1 MKTNFLIIED
11 DSHWRDTIAEAVLQR
26 HTDALVYQV
35 ESLNNALNIMSRQKF
50 DVIISSLY
58 EYDGSEGRAFEK
70 ILKIS
75 NYALTPVIFISSNT
89 RPVDVSNMAKLGAFD
104 YMVVERSNFSMEQLL
119 TSIDLVIK
127 TRGIPK
133 VFISYSSSDKDFVKQ
148 LAGSLRSRD
157 VQVWWESWE
166 IKAGDSIIKK
176 IEEDIASSS
185 VLILILSPA
194 SISSRWIHKEFD
206 AALIKQINDRN
217 IRILPILKEDCSI
230 PPILRSRKYAD
241 FTKDYNTAFEDL
253 YKALTTDQVS

>member
-11 DSHWRDTIAEAVLQR
+11 DSHWRDAIDEAVLQR
-26 HTDALVYQV
+26 HADAHVYQV

-50 DVIISSLY
+50 DVIISGLY
-58 EYDGSEGRAFEK
+58 EYDSLGGRALEK

-75 NYALTPVIFISSNT
+75 NYAGTPVIFISSEA
-89 RPVDVSNMAKLGAFD
+89 RPVDASTMAKLGAFD
-104 YMVVERSNFSMEQLL
+104 YMVVERINFSMEQLL
-119 TSIDLVIK
+119 TSIDLAIK
-127 TRGIPK
+127 MRGMPK
-133 VFISYSSSDKDFVKQ
+133 AFISYSSSDRDFVKQ
-148 LAGSLRSRD
+148 LAESLQSRD
-157 VQVWWESWE
+157 VRVWWEPWE
-166 IKAGDSIIKK
+166 IKAGDSIINKL
-176 IEEDIASSS
+176 EEGIASSS

-194 SISSRWIHKEFD
+194 SVSSRWIQEELD

-217 IRILPILKEDCSI
+217 IRILPVLKDDCSI